1 MYIHSVKLINYKSIG
16 DYAESE
22 IILEPKV
29 TTIIGKNESGKSNV
43 LDGLSHINLLTGDNS
58 AFNASIVNRNCDTGT
73 ENYFVVTLKSSPE
86 EMGVGIDTT
95 SQVIIKKGVQIATGG
110 ILELY
115 ASTVAT
121 CTNKIV
127 EYLKG
132 IGANPFNLNG
142 QDFQGY
148 TNHCIELTRTDYI
161 DVPKINSA
169 LKSMRARCPKLVS
182 PKREEFEEI
191 VDSATLA
198 FNAILIKLP
207 SAFYRQADK
216 HLNSTYKLEDIEKEL
231 KNKTINP
238 NSLLR
243 EFVEVIGIS
252 VDDFINA
259 SKSGITSVQTS
270 IRSKINRYIDKYI
283 NKEFKKFYTNE
294 HIHLSIDFNT
304 NMISFSV
311 QSEDGE
317 TLTLSERSNGLRW
330 YLETFIDAKA
340 HDVKDKNVVYLFDE
354 PGIYLHVNAQKEL
367 IQLFNHLADK
377 GNQVVYTTHSPQML
391 DTENNGVHRIRAV
404 VKDRDGYTK
413 VYKTAYDPQIA
424 PDSQEDTLATII
436 RALGMSLND
445 EFGPSHDKVN
455 IVTEGMSDYIFITLM
470 AKVLDVN
477 MSNYAIIPSVG
488 ATNCVKICSIL
499 HGWGCKYK
507 AIFDYD
513 KEGVESGGEYMRN
526 NMLFELGEQYS
537 YLKDVTQ
544 DDINAKTYR
553 TTAERCEIEDIVTR
567 DELERFCSSNMVGLN
582 TNKTLKAKLY
592 SNAVEDGSFEV
603 GVACKQNFTELF
615 GRIFG

>member
-1 MYIHSVKLINYKSIG
+1 MYIHSVKLVNYKSIG
-16 DYAESE
+16 DYDESE

-43 LDGLSHINLLTGDNS
+43 LDGLSHINLLTGDSS
-58 AFNASIVNRNCDTGT
+58 AFNASVVNRNCDTGT

-95 SQVIIKKGVQIATGG
+95 SQVIIKKGVQIATGA

-115 ASTVAT
+115 VSTVAT

-132 IGANPFNLNG
+132 IGANPFNLNS

-148 TNHCIELTRTDYI
+148 TNHCVELTRTDYI
-161 DVPKINSA
+161 NVPKINSA
-169 LKSMRARCPKLVS
+169 LKSMRSRCPKLAS

-191 VDSATLA
+191 VDSATLV
-198 FNAILIKLP
+198 FNNILVKLP

-243 EFVEVIGIS
+243 DFVKVIGVS
-252 VDDFINA
+252 VDDFISA
-259 SKSGITSVQTS
+259 SKSGTTSVQTS
-270 IRSKINRYIDKYI
+270 LRSRINRRIDKYI
-283 NKEFKKFYTNE
+283 NEEFKKFYTNE
-294 HIHLSIDFNT
+294 KIHLSIDFNT
-304 NMISFSV
+304 NIVFCV

-317 TLTLSERSNGLRW
+317 ALALSERSNGLRW

-340 HDVKDKNVVYLFDE
+340 HDVKDKNVIYLFDE

-391 DTENNGVHRIRAV
+391 DTKNNGVHRIRAV
-404 VKDRDGYTK
+404 VKDGDGYTRI
-413 VYKTAYDPQIA
+413 YKTAYDPRIA
-424 PDSQEDTLATII
+424 PDSQEDTLAPII

-445 EFGPSHDKVN
+445 EFGPSHDKIN

-470 AKVLDVN
+470 AKVLDVD
-477 MSNYAIIPSVG
+477 MSNYVIIPSVG

-507 AIFDYD
+507 AVFDYD
-513 KEGVESGGEYMRN
+513 KEGVESGGDYMRN
-526 NMLFELGEQYS
+526 NMLFELGEQYC

-544 DDINAKTYR
+544 DDIDSKTY
-553 TTAERCEIEDIVTR
+553 TLADGKCEIEDIVTR
-567 DELERFCSSNMVGLN
+567 DELDRFCSSSGVSA
-582 TNKTLKAKLY
+582 TVNKTLKAKLLC
-592 SNAVEDGSFEV
+592 NAVEDGSYEL
-603 GVACKQNFTELF
+603 GDECKQNFRDLF
-615 GRIFG
+615 NRLLG